1 MSRVRTSITPSSTRP
16 PTWRPASRFPASARG
31 RFRCPCCRS
40 HIGKERLLSEAIES
54 HISGWF
60 WNAAARERIRP
71 VEQPELDYEL
81 PDSED
86 TDWRFTAT
94 VSVLPKPE
102 VADWTKV
109 QVPYVEPEVP
119 EDFVDHEL
127 NVLRSTVA
135 ELKPAEGRPAEAGD
149 TIVLDLL
156 ADDGGQRDYVVE
168 LGSGRLLPE
177 LEEQLVGMSAGETK
191 EIELERAGE
200 AEPIKVEA
208 VVKEIKEKVL
218 PELDDELARSASE
231 FDTLEELRADIEQRI
246 REQIEA
252 EVNEV
257 FRRAALDRL
266 IEASKVQVSG
276 PLVEARTRTLLRE
289 LDAVLQRSGGSL
301 EAYLQMSG
309 DSPEDLI
316 RRLRDQAAARSP
328 GSSCS
333 RPPPTSSGSRSRT
346 RRSTRPSATASKSR
360 TRSSSRH
367 ARRARTTRSAKACAL
382 PAPSTASSA
391 RWSGSRPSRPPPAKP
406 SGRPTR
412 KSQPPR
418 RNCGPPVAR
427 SQPDMSPLIPM
438 VIEQTSRGERSFD
451 IYSRLLNE
459 RIIFLGTPI
468 DDQIANLIVAQL
480 IHLESE
486 DPDKDIQLYI
496 NSPGGSVYSGLA
508 IYDTMQFV
516 KPDIQTTCIGIAMSM
531 GAVILAGGAKGKRV
545 ALPNAK
551 ILIHQVSGGFQGQG
565 TDIEIQARETIN
577 LKRRLE
583 EIFAKHTNQPL
594 EKVSKDMERDYY
606 MTAEE
611 AQAYG
616 LVDNVVA
623 HR

>member
-1 MSRVRTSITPSSTRP
+1 MATQVEELPDNKVRLTVDVPGADVHHAVEHAASDLASSVKIP
-16 PTWRPASRFPASARG
+16 G
-31 RFRCPCCRS
+31 FRKGKVPVPVLRS

-86 TDWRFTAT
+86 SDWRFTAT

-109 QVPYVEPEVP
+109 QVPYAEPEVP

-135 ELKPAEGRPAEAGD
+135 ELRPAEGRPAEAGD

-177 LEEQLVGMSAGETK
+177 LEEQLVGMNAGETK

-208 VVKEIKEKVL
+208 VVKEVKEKVL

-276 PLVEARTRTLLRE
+276 PLVDARTRTLVRE
-289 LDAVLQRSGGSL
+289 LDAVLQPKGVL
-301 EAYLQMSG
+301 VVVEA
-309 DSPEDLI
+309 E
-316 RRLRDQAAARSP
+316 
-328 GSSCS
+328 
-333 RPPPTSSGSRSRT
+333 
-346 RRSTRPSATASKSR
+346 
-360 TRSSSRH
+360 
-367 ARRARTTRSAKACAL
+367 
-382 PAPSTASSA
+382 
-391 RWSGSRPSRPPPAKP
+391 
-406 SGRPTR
+406 
-412 KSQPPR
+412 
-418 RNCGPPVAR
+418 
-427 SQPDMSPLIPM
+427 
-438 VIEQTSRGERSFD
+438 
-451 IYSRLLNE
+451 
-459 RIIFLGTPI
+459 
-468 DDQIANLIVAQL
+468 
-480 IHLESE
+480 HL
-486 DPDKDIQLYI
+486 
-496 NSPGGSVYSGLA
+496 
-508 IYDTMQFV
+508 
-516 KPDIQTTCIGIAMSM
+516 CMSM
-531 GAVILAGGAKGKRV
+531 RGVRKPGATTVTSAVRGLFRDRPATRAE
-545 ALPNAK
+545 AMAFL
-551 ILIHQVSGGFQGQG
+551 HG
-565 TDIEIQARETIN
+565 TR
-577 LKRRLE
+577 
-583 EIFAKHTNQPL
+583 
-594 EKVSKDMERDYY
+594 
-606 MTAEE
+606 
-611 AQAYG
+611 
-616 LVDNVVA
+616 
-623 HR
+623 